1 MLVCDEIKDEE
12 VVTANNLIMPCYENN
27 TTPRPVGSSITNT
40 NKIVF
45 YLLFT
50 KSLSL
55 IIMLDPTVR
64 CRDLRFLNE
73 KFEKFETYDKNLKFY
88 DQ

>member
-1 MLVCDEIKDEE
+1 MLACDEIKDEE

-45 YLLFT
+45 YFLFT

-55 IIMLDPTVR
+55 IY
-64 CRDLRFLNE
+64 NA
-73 KFEKFETYDKNLKFY
+73 
-88 DQ
+88 